1 MNTQINQVILEN
13 ITQMNEP
20 PKQFTFDAVYP
31 ENSVTEAI
39 YTDSVFPLV
48 ESVSVNRIEM
58 MIGKKISLP
67 FRYSKV
73 TMQPYLLMGKQGM
86 NLCSSIMII
95 I

>member
-13 ITQMNEP
+13 ITQNNEP

-48 ESVSVNRIEM
+48 ESVSVNIIEM
-58 MIGKKISLP
+58 MIGKKISLS

-73 TMQPYLLMGKQGM
+73 TMQPYLLMDKQGM

>member
-13 ITQMNEP
+13 ITQNNEP

-48 ESVSVNRIEM
+48 ESVSVNIIEI
-58 MIGKKISLP
+58 MIEKKVSLS

-86 NLCSSIMII
+86 NLCSPIMII